1 MTVVGVAD
9 HAGWAVLVTVAPGGK
24 LLDRRR
30 VGLLDDALPKL
41 PHHHEAQGLP
51 PKQAVELIGRVRASA
66 ERHARAALEALTRE
80 VSATIAGIALR
91 RCPPLPETIEE
102 RISNYRAQNMADG
115 VMYRQVLA
123 EAAAARGWVVH
134 GYDARRVFDEAA
146 AALRR
151 KTIEDLLDETGAAL
165 GPPWQKDHRMAMAA
179 AIAAG
184 VKGGSSRSS
193 ASG

>member
-1 MTVVGVAD
+1 MTFVGVAD

-30 VGLLDDALPKL
+30 VDLLDDTLPKL

-51 PKQAVELIGRVRASA
+51 PKQAVDLIGRVRASA
-66 ERHARAALEALTRE
+66 ERHARDVLEALARG
-80 VSATIAGIALR
+80 VSAKIGGIALR

-102 RISNYRAQNMADG
+102 RITNYRAQNMADG

-123 EAAAARGWVVH
+123 ETAAARGWRVH
-134 GYDARRVFDEAA
+134 WFDARSVFDEAA

-151 KTIEDLLDETGAAL
+151 KSIDDLLERTGAAL

-179 AIAAG
+179 AIAAARG
-184 VKGGSSRSS
+184 E
-193 ASG
+193 